1 MRTRFF
7 APLLALCVSVT
18 VSCQLETPPADPFTV
33 TTRLVT
39 LLEDPS
45 DDVRRTAALSLGKIG
60 HAAGL
65 PALVQALSDPDP
77 QVREYSAWALGQIEE
92 DVNAAA
98 VIGLVEAL
106 GDEHHAVK
114 RAAARALGN
123 VGSGHPIVALL
134 TEALAVGTVGSRR
147 AVVEA
152 LMQLEVRRASSD
164 LQKAAADPD
173 PLVRQGAIAAL
184 GELADRR
191 ALVDFRQR
199 LLFDE
204 DAGVRAEAA
213 YRLGKLGDAEDVPT
227 LERAANHDP
236 TPAVRLWAAWAKA
249 SITGEEGTEIPV
261 FGEDVLTP

>member
-1 MRTRFF
+1 MRSLSSVRTRFF

-18 VSCQLETPPADPFTV
+18 VSCQLETPPADPLTV

-123 VGSGHPIVALL
+123 VGSGQPIVALL
-134 TEALAVGTVGSRR
+134 TEALAVGTVSSRR

-152 LMQLEVRRASSD
+152 LMQLEARTCLFGFAEGRRRPRSAC
-164 LQKAAADPD
+164 QTG
-173 PLVRQGAIAAL
+173 GA
-184 GELADRR
+184 R
-191 ALVDFRQR
+191 
-199 LLFDE
+199 
-204 DAGVRAEAA
+204 
-213 YRLGKLGDAEDVPT
+213 RLGRVGGSPGA
-227 LERAANHDP
+227 R
-236 TPAVRLWAAWAKA
+236 
-249 SITGEEGTEIPV
+249 
-261 FGEDVLTP
+261 